1 MPMHFNKIKIS
12 LMFFVFLGL
21 TSYGLSS
28 LPTKAVYGYD
38 YLVDYNNRYNVYS
51 SPGTP
56 PPDKESALQNIDCVV
71 NFMQSYVFTSSSV
84 PSPYSCNKDTTT
96 TTTTKDDPNWYQ
108 SNQGWYPPSTDNTQQ
123 RDFQQYS
130 GLGTMEV
137 IDPNGSNNID
147 EHLASYPYPSYFTP
161 TVTYKVD
168 TQSEKDNDND
178 GKKVYNENTVTK
190 EERKILLK
198 ACFERA
204 EDKGN
209 YISSKEMKECAE
221 NYNS

>member
-28 LPTKAVYGYD
+28 SPTKAVYGYD
-38 YLVDYNNRYNVYS
+38 YLVNYNNNYNDYT
-51 SPGTP
+51 SPVTP
-56 PPDKESALQNIDCVV
+56 TPDKESALQNIDCVV
-71 NFMQSYVFTSSSV
+71 NFMQGYVYTSSSV
-84 PSPYSCNKDTTT
+84 RGSYSCNKDTT

-108 SNQGWYPPSTDNTQQ
+108 SNQGSYPPSMDNTQQ
-123 RDFQQYS
+123 GFQQYS
-130 GLGTMEV
+130 GLGNVKV
-137 IDPNGSNNID
+137 IDLNGSNNND

>member
-38 YLVDYNNRYNVYS
+38 YLVDYNNSYNDYS
-51 SPGTP
+51 SQGTP

-71 NFMQSYVFTSSSV
+71 NFMQSYVFTPFSV
-84 PSPYSCNKDTTT
+84 PSSYSSCNKDTM
-96 TTTTKDDPNWYQ
+96 TTTKDDPNWYQ
-108 SNQGWYPPSTDNTQQ
+108 SNQVWYPPSIDNTQ
-123 RDFQQYS
+123 RDFHLDL
-130 GLGTMEV
+130 GLGTVKV
-137 IDPNGSNNID
+137 IDLNGSNNID
-147 EHLASYPYPSYFTP
+147 GHLASHSYPSYFTP
-161 TVTYKVD
+161 AVTYKIG
-168 TQSEKDNDND
+168 TQSENDNDND
-178 GKKVYNENTVTK
+178 EKKVYNENTVTK

>member
-21 TSYGLSS
+21 TSYALSS
-28 LPTKAVYGYD
+28 SPTKAVYGYD
-38 YLVDYNNRYNVYS
+38 YLVNYNNNYNDYIS
-51 SPGTP
+51 SGTP

-71 NFMQSYVFTSSSV
+71 NFMQSYLFTASSGT
-84 PSPYSCNKDTTT
+84 SPYSCNKNTTT
-96 TTTTKDDPNWYQ
+96 TTTDDPNWYQ
-108 SNQGWYPPSTDNTQQ
+108 SNQGWYPPSIDNTQQ
-123 RDFQQYS
+123 DFQQYS
-130 GLGTMEV
+130 GLGTVKV
-137 IDPNGSNNID
+137 IDLNGSNDID
-147 EHLASYPYPSYFTP
+147 EHLGSYSHPSYFTP
-161 TVTYKVD
+161 TVTHKID
-168 TQSEKDNDND
+168 MQSENDNDND
-178 GKKVYNENTVTK
+178 NDEKKVYNENTVTK

>member
-21 TSYGLSS
+21 MSYGLSP
-28 LPTKAVYGYD
+28 LPTKAAYGYD
-38 YLVDYNNRYNVYS
+38 YLVGYNHNYNDYTFL
-51 SPGTP
+51 GT

-71 NFMQSYVFTSSSV
+71 NFMQSYVFTSFSV
-84 PSPYSCNKDTTT
+84 PSSYSCNKDTTT
-96 TTTTKDDPNWYQ
+96 TTTTTKDDPNWHQ
-108 SNQGWYPPSTDNTQQ
+108 SNQGLYPSPIDNTQ
-123 RDFQQYS
+123 RDFKQDS
-130 GLGTMEV
+130 GLGTVKV
-137 IDPNGSNNID
+137 IDLNGPNNID
-147 EHLASYPYPSYFTP
+147 EHLAFYSGPSHFTP
-161 TVTYKVD
+161 AVTYKINM
-168 TQSEKDNDND
+168 QSENDSD
-178 GKKVYNENTVTK
+178 EKKVYNENTVTK

-209 YISSKEMKECAE
+209 YISSKEMRECAE

>member
-1 MPMHFNKIKIS
+1 MHFNKINIS

-38 YLVDYNNRYNVYS
+38 YLANYNNNYNVYT
-51 SPGTP
+51 SPDT
-56 PPDKESALQNIDCVV
+56 PPDKESALLNIDCVV

-84 PSPYSCNKDTTT
+84 PSSYSCNKDTTT
-96 TTTTKDDPNWYQ
+96 TKDVPNWYQ
-108 SNQGWYPPSTDNTQQ
+108 SNQGWYTPSIDDTQQ
-123 RDFQQYS
+123 DFQQDS
-130 GLGTMEV
+130 GLGIV
-137 IDPNGSNNID
+137 KIIDLNGSNNID
-147 EHLASYPYPSYFTP
+147 EHLASYSYPSYFTP
-161 TVTYKVD
+161 AVTHKINM
-168 TQSEKDNDND
+168 QSENDNDND
-178 GKKVYNENTVTK
+178 NGEKKVYNENTVTK

>member
-1 MPMHFNKIKIS
+1 MPMHFSKIKIS
-12 LMFFVFLGL
+12 LVFFVFLGL

-38 YLVDYNNRYNVYS
+38 YLVNHNNSYNVYS

-56 PPDKESALQNIDCVV
+56 HDKESALQNIDCVV
-71 NFMQSYVFTSSSV
+71 NFMQSYVFTSFSV
-84 PSPYSCNKDTTT
+84 PSSYSSCSKDTITT
-96 TTTTKDDPNWYQ
+96 TEDDPNWYQ
-108 SNQGWYPPSTDNTQQ
+108 SNQGWYPPSIDNTQ
-123 RDFQQYS
+123 RDFHRDS
-130 GLGTMEV
+130 GLGAVKV
-137 IDPNGSNNID
+137 IDLNGSNNID
-147 EHLASYPYPSYFTP
+147 EHLASHSHPSYFTP
-161 TVTYKVD
+161 AVTYKIG
-168 TQSEKDNDND
+168 TQSENDNDND
-178 GKKVYNENTVTK
+178 EKKVYNENTVTK

>member
-38 YLVDYNNRYNVYS
+38 YLVNNNNNYNVY
-51 SPGTP
+51 TP
-56 PPDKESALQNIDCVV
+56 PDTPPDKESALQNIDCVV
-71 NFMQSYVFTSSSV
+71 SFMQSYVSTSSSV
-84 PSPYSCNKDTTT
+84 PSSYACNKD

-108 SNQGWYPPSTDNTQQ
+108 SNQGQYPPSTYNTQQ
-123 RDFQQYS
+123 DFQQDS
-130 GLGTMEV
+130 GLGNVKV
-137 IDPNGSNNID
+137 IDLNGSNEID
-147 EHLASYPYPSYFTP
+147 EHPASYSYSSYFTP
-161 TVTYKVD
+161 TVTYKINM
-168 TQSEKDNDND
+168 QSENDNDND
-178 GKKVYNENTVTK
+178 NDEKKVYNENTVTK

>member
-12 LMFFVFLGL
+12 LLFFVFLGL

-28 LPTKAVYGYD
+28 LQTKAVYGYD
-38 YLVDYNNRYNVYS
+38 YLVNNNNNYDVYT
-51 SPGTP
+51 SPDT

-71 NFMQSYVFTSSSV
+71 NFMQSYVSTSSSV
-84 PSPYSCNKDTTT
+84 PSSYVCNKDTTT
-96 TTTTKDDPNWYQ
+96 NDDPNWYQ
-108 SNQGWYPPSTDNTQQ
+108 SNQGQLPPSTHNTQQ
-123 RDFQQYS
+123 DFQQDS
-130 GLGTMEV
+130 GVGAVKV
-137 IDPNGSNNID
+137 IKLNGSNNVD
-147 EHLASYPYPSYFTP
+147 EQPASYSHSNYFTP
-161 TVTYKVD
+161 TVTYKINM
-168 TQSEKDNDND
+168 QNDNDND
-178 GKKVYNENTVTK
+178 EKKVYNENTVTK

>member
-1 MPMHFNKIKIS
+1 
-12 LMFFVFLGL
+12 
-21 TSYGLSS
+21 
-28 LPTKAVYGYD
+28 
-38 YLVDYNNRYNVYS
+38 
-51 SPGTP
+51 
-56 PPDKESALQNIDCVV
+56 
-71 NFMQSYVFTSSSV
+71 TSSSV

-96 TTTTKDDPNWYQ
+96 TTTTTDDPNWYQ

-130 GLGTMEV
+130 GLGAVKV
-137 IDPNGSNNID
+137 IDLNGSGNVD
-147 EHLASYPYPSYFTP
+147 EHLASYSHPSYLTP
-161 TVTYKVD
+161 TVTDKID
-168 TQSEKDNDND
+168 MQSENDNDNDND

-204 EDKGN
+204 EEKGN
-209 YISSKEMKECAE
+209 YISSKEMIECAE